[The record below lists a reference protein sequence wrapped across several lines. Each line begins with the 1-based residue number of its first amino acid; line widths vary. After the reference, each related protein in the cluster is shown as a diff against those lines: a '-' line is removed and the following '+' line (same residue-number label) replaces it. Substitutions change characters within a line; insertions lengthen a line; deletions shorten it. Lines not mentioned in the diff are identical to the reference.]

1 MLVLKNANVLPMN
14 EEVVLPSRDI
24 FIENGIITK
33 IIKNDENTYE
43 NQVDLSG
50 KFVMPALWDMHAHMM
65 LANTPEYALAYG
77 VTTVF
82 NMYCLDNVPRWAKE
96 IKEGKRIGAD
106 IYTTS
111 IIVDGMED
119 GVGIGYDV
127 VTTREEARAC
137 VIKQKELGHKFIK
150 IYNNLTLECY
160 EEIKKTADEIGLRVV
175 GHLPN
180 CVNSDYTHEI
190 KDYPIYQE
198 TVEHG
203 LFLNENNVEK
213 LAKSGVYVDPTIV
226 TERAFR
232 MLVEDET
239 WAELDK
245 YYSPFIRK
253 RIWEPAKK
261 SHAGP
266 QEGKVKTKRKDM
278 DTVNEMFRRFVASG
292 GKVLLGTDMGTPYT
306 LPGFSTHE
314 ELRLIK
320 ETGGMTEYQAI
331 RCGTVE
337 AAKFLEVDDC
347 GTVEE
352 GKQAQL
358 LIMNS
363 NPLDDIRN
371 SRDIFAVIKR
381 TEYYDEAGLEK
392 LKIKARNMSILFSRS
407 PFITL
412 MPKIFKNIRKKKKY
426 AKKLAKQ
433 NANK

>member
-1 MLVLKNANVLPMN
+1 MLVIKNANVLPMN
-14 EEVVLPSRDI
+14 EEVVLKNKDI
-24 FIENGIITK
+24 IIEDGIITK
-33 IIKNDENTYE
+33 IKDSDDKNYP
-43 NQVDLSG
+43 NQVDATG

-65 LANTPEYALAYG
+65 LANTPQYALAYG
-77 VTTVF
+77 VTTVL
-82 NMYCLDNVPRWAKE
+82 NMYCLDNVPKWAKE
-96 IKEGKRIGAD
+96 TAEGKRIGAD
-106 IYTTS
+106 IFTTS
-111 IIVDGMED
+111 IIVDGIED

-137 VIKQKELGHKFIK
+137 VIKQKELGHKFVK
-150 IYNNLTLECY
+150 IYNNLTFECY
-160 EEIKKTADEIGLRVV
+160 EEIKKTADEIGIRVI

-190 KDYPIYQE
+190 KDYPILQE

-226 TERAFR
+226 TEHAFR
-232 MLVEDET
+232 GIVEDET

-245 YYSPFIRK
+245 YYSKIIRNV
-253 RIWEPAKK
+253 IWESGKK
-261 SHAGP
+261 SHSGP
-266 QEGKVKTKRKDM
+266 QEGKVKTKRKPM
-278 DTVNEMFRRFVASG
+278 ETVNEMFRLFVSHG

-314 ELRLIK
+314 ELKLIK
-320 ETGGMTEYQAI
+320 ETGGRTEYQAI

-337 AAKFLEVDDC
+337 PAKFMGMDDC

-358 LIMNS
+358 LILNS
-363 NPLDDIRN
+363 NPLEDIKN

-381 TEYYDEAGLEK
+381 TEFYDQAGLEK
-392 LKIKARNMSILFSRS
+392 LKQKAKKMSLLFSGS
-407 PFITL
+407 PFVTL
-412 MPKIFKNIRKKKKY
+412 MPKMLKNIRKKKRY

-433 NANK
+433 NKNK